1 MLSFNEHNLSEEVV
15 ARFDGCD
22 NPRLKQIVQAL
33 VRHSHA
39 FVREVELTQDEWAFA
54 IDYLT
59 RTGHMCDDK
68 RQEFILL
75 SDVMGVSML
84 VDAINH
90 RMPDGATET
99 TVLGPFYLGEHRV
112 TPHGADIAAGLDGEP
127 MYVEGKVSTAD
138 GAPLAGAVIDIWH
151 SDDDGFYDAQKS
163 EADEAS
169 LRARFI
175 SDAAGRFHFKSI
187 VPSSYPIPHD
197 GPVGQL
203 LEATKRHP
211 MRPAHVH
218 FHVSAPGFET
228 LVTHVFISGDPWLE
242 SDAVF
247 GVKESL
253 IAALPGREGPI
264 FPDGSPSPDRWRHLK
279 YDFGLKAVGRRAV
292 A

>member
-1 MLSFNEHNLSEEVV
+1 MLSFNEHNLTEEVL
-15 ARFDGCD
+15 ARFDGCE
-22 NPRLKQIVQAL
+22 NPRLKQVVQAL

-39 FVREVELTQDEWAFA
+39 FVKEVELSQEEWGAA
-54 IDYLT
+54 IDFLT

-75 SDVMGVSML
+75 SDVMGISML

-112 TPHGADIAAGLDGEP
+112 TPHGADLAEGVSGEP
-127 MYVEGKVSTAD
+127 MYVDAAVVATDS
-138 GAPLAGAVIDIWH
+138 APVAGAVVDIWH
-151 SDDDGFYDAQKS
+151 SDDDGFYDAQKP
-163 EADEAS
+163 DLDGPL
-169 LRARFI
+169 LRARFLT
-175 SDAAGRFHFKSI
+175 DAAGRLHFKSI

-203 LEATKRHP
+203 LQATKRHP
-211 MRPAHVH
+211 MRPAHIH
-218 FHVSAPGFET
+218 FRVSAPGFET
-228 LVTHVFISGDPWLE
+228 LVTHVFVSGDPWLE

-253 IAALPGREGPI
+253 IADLAERSGPAY
-264 FPDGSPSPDRWRHLK
+264 PDGSPAPDHWKLLTYR
-279 YDFGLKAVGRRAV
+279 FGLKAVPARAT